1 MHGRVDASSSRL
13 SELYLT
19 AECITLLDAVSGI
32 ARLHLMARIV
42 GSGQSTAIR
51 LSHAGGDVRLRI
63 MTISPVL
70 TVAKRCFHDAQR
82 MRYAL
87 QALA

>member
-19 AECITLLDAVSGI
+19 AECITPLDAESGI

-63 MTISPVL
+63 SPVL